1 MFDCHSMPSRLNIE
15 KDGSRKINESD
26 IILGDLNGSSCS
38 QNLIENVESIFK
50 FHDFFVTKNHMF
62 SGGYI
67 TKKYGNPNNGIHV
80 IQIEINKKLYMD
92 EDKIKK
98 NKNFFNLRRKLTSV
112 IRELSHLSPDNQ
124 NKSIAAE

>member
-1 MFDCHSMPSRLNIE
+1 
-15 KDGSRKINESD
+15 
-26 IILGDLNGSSCS
+26 
-38 QNLIENVESIFK
+38 
-50 FHDFFVTKNHMF
+50 MF

-67 TKKYGNPNNGIHV
+67 TKKYGNPRNGIHV

>member
-1 MFDCHSMPSRLNIE
+1 
-15 KDGSRKINESD
+15 
-26 IILGDLNGSSCS
+26 
-38 QNLIENVESIFK
+38 
-50 FHDFFVTKNHMF
+50 MF

>member
-1 MFDCHSMPSRLNIE
+1 
-15 KDGSRKINESD
+15 
-26 IILGDLNGSSCS
+26 
-38 QNLIENVESIFK
+38 
-50 FHDFFVTKNHMF
+50 MF

-67 TKKYGNPNNGIHV
+67 TKKYGDPNNGIHV

-98 NKNFFNLRRKLTSV
+98 NKNFFTLRRKLIPV
-112 IRELSHLSPDNQ
+112 IRELSNLAPYNQ

>member
-1 MFDCHSMPSRLNIE
+1 
-15 KDGSRKINESD
+15 
-26 IILGDLNGSSCS
+26 
-38 QNLIENVESIFK
+38 
-50 FHDFFVTKNHMF
+50 MF

-67 TKKYGNPNNGIHV
+67 TKKYGDPNNGIHV

-98 NKNFFNLRRKLTSV
+98 NKNFFNLRKKLTSV